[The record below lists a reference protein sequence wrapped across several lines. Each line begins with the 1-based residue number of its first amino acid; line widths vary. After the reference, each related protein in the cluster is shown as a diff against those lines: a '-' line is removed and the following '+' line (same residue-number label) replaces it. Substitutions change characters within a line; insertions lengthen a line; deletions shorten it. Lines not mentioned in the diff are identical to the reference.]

1 MTTQAAPIRRI
12 WVPGFEKRIAA
23 GSNGTLYRY
32 KKGDKTL
39 TPIPRK
45 PRVQL
50 ETGGRVEAFGY
61 AYMVALAFVPQPDVP
76 FETGRH
82 RVGYMDGNPENTTP
96 TNLFWLVSAKAIE
109 RYKKAKAH
117 QNQAEIT
124 RILEDNWGTYRNI
137 DQAPGY
143 YIKEDG
149 TLWRLVLGVLKRC
162 PGHIAK
168 STGKIRV
175 GLGQNHKND
184 YLLAELVADLFLP
197 PRPDPRYRALPID
210 GNPGNTHPANLRWVF
225 LPHSRTLPLRFTSTH
240 QEQRYADPS
249 AGRFRKAKE
258 YRESLVD
265 QGARYLRGDG
275 DVWMTPAGRLYIL
288 DSQRGTLTQLHP
300 DSTGRVFFN
309 CGLSRSSCASLREA
323 RELDS
328 DKPKSVS
335 AMRAFRRRQIKLYL
349 PDGVN
354 IFNLMADAFPD
365 RLHRRRI
372 PCQECYPKDGDWTNT
387 SPENI
392 DFAPVNHSYSDRLW
406 LFNTTG
412 TRAERESPGD
422 AKQESPQPTPATTSP
437 GQQPTAHSEAPQ
449 PVHTQAQQDDSPLD
463 LDTFL
468 D

>member
-1 MTTQAAPIRRI
+1 MSTPIRRI

-45 PRVQL
+45 RLQL
-50 ETGGRVEAFGY
+50 ETAGKVETFSY
-61 AYMVALAFVPQPDVP
+61 EYLIALAFVPQP
-76 FETGRH
+76 ETPYTSTRF
-82 RVGYMDGNPENTTP
+82 RVGFLDGNPENTAP
-96 TNLFWLVSAKAIE
+96 TNLFWLVSARAHE

-117 QNQAEIT
+117 QNQAEIA
-124 RILEDNWGTYRNI
+124 RILEDHWGTYRNI

-149 TLWRLVLGVLKRC
+149 TLWRLALGILKRC

-168 STGKIRV
+168 STGRIQV
-175 GLGQNHKND
+175 HLGQNHKSA
-184 YLLAELVADLFLP
+184 YPLAEIVADIFLP
-197 PRPDPRYRALPID
+197 PRPSPYYRAQPID
-210 GNPGNTHPANLRWVF
+210 GNPGNTHPANLRWTF
-225 LPHSRTLPLRFTSTH
+225 IARPKTIPPRFTSTH

-249 AGRFRKAKE
+249 AGHFRKAKE
-258 YRESLVD
+258 YRESLID

-288 DSQRGTLTQLHP
+288 DSQRGTLNQLHP
-300 DSTGRVFFN
+300 DSTGRVFFDR
-309 CGLSRSSCASLREA
+309 GLSRSSCVSTREP
-323 RELDS
+323 S
-328 DKPKSVS
+328 SK
-335 AMRAFRRRQIKLYL
+335 RRLRQIKLYL

-354 IFNLMADAFPD
+354 IFNLIADAFPD

-406 LFNTTG
+406 LFSTTG

-422 AKQESPQPTPATTSP
+422 AHQSAYQESPQPATHDQIIQATN
-437 GQQPTAHSEAPQ
+437 TAHSETPQ